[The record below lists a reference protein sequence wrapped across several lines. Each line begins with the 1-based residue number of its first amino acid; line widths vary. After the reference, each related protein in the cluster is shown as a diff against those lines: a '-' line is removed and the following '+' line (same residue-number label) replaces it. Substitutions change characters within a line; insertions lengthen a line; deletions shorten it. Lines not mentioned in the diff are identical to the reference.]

1 MKFMRRPDIDNV
13 ARARIAAQAF
23 LGLGVYG
30 EITRIAHYYQVSRLF
45 VYKLLWQLLTVYQ
58 LEVSGAPSTAAMR
71 KKVDQHILLLRL
83 EGQCSL
89 EQISQI
95 MEQLGLP
102 LTSIGSIS
110 QRLAAYAQSV
120 PKEVLTGGRVVFLVC
135 DEIFT
140 LGQPILISVEP
151 ASLAI
156 LKIELVEKRDAE
168 TWQKHWSAL
177 AQSGWIEHPI
187 VVSDQGSGLV
197 KGCGLMGLT
206 HHPDLFHLLRPL
218 ALFGDR
224 FYRQA
229 LAAMAWESERGQLEM
244 GRSEAVIRKR
254 SAAYEAARTETEE
267 KIRQYDYFCYL
278 WTELRQVLDLF
289 DPQGEIPDL
298 AWRQAEIGAI
308 LALMRE
314 LSCEPLNQ
322 ELKSLA
328 TGLAS
333 YWGYY
338 ERAAD
343 VYQGLIERYPRPL
356 VQALAC
362 GWQLQ
367 KQATN
372 SKDYRIRQRVAQD
385 AEFYFAY
392 AASLL
397 PAASDAIRQEVVE
410 AFDTE
415 VRSSS
420 LVENVNSALRPLLQT
435 CRGQV
440 NQALLDLFAYVHNHR
455 PFERGKRAG
464 FAPIE
469 LLTGKK
475 LHQTW
480 LESLLET
487 V

>member
-1 MKFMRRPDIDNV
+1 MKFMRRRDIDNV
-13 ARARIAAQAF
+13 ARAQMAAQAI

-30 EITRIAHYYQVSRLF
+30 EITRIAHLYRVSRLF
-45 VYKLLWQLLTVYQ
+45 VYKLVWQWLTLYQ
-58 LEVSGAPSTAAMR
+58 LEVGGPPSAEALR
-71 KKVDQHILLLRL
+71 KRVDQHILLLRL
-83 EGQCSL
+83 EGHCAL
-89 EQISQI
+89 EEIWQI
-95 MEQLGLP
+95 MGQLGLP
-102 LTSIGSIS
+102 LTSVGYIS
-110 QRLAAYAQSV
+110 QRLTAYGQSV
-120 PKEVLTGGRVVFLVC
+120 PPQELTGARIVFLLC

-140 LGQPILISVEP
+140 LGRPILISVEP
-151 ASLAI
+151 RSLAI
-156 LKIELVEKRDAE
+156 LKIELVERRDAE
-168 TWQKHWSAL
+168 TWQKHWSEL
-177 AQSGWIEHPI
+177 AQSGLIQHPT
-187 VVSDQGSGLV
+187 VVSDQGPGLV
-197 KGCGLMGLT
+197 KGCAFMGLT

-218 ALFGDR
+218 ALFGER

-229 LAAMAWESERGQLEM
+229 LAALAWESERGRLEM
-244 GRSEAVIRKR
+244 GRSEAVMNKR
-254 SAAYEAARTETEE
+254 SAAYAAARTESEE
-267 KIRQYDYFCYL
+267 KIRQYDHFCYL
-278 WTELRQVLDLF
+278 WTELRKVLDLF

-298 AWRQAEIGAI
+298 AWRQAEIGAV
-308 LALMRE
+308 LELLRE

-322 ELKSLA
+322 ELKSFA
-328 TGLAS
+328 TGLES

-338 ERAAD
+338 QRAAEI
-343 VYQGLIERYPRPL
+343 YQKLIQRYPRPV
-356 VQALAC
+356 VQALAL
-362 GWQLQ
+362 GWQLN

-372 SKDYRIRQRVAQD
+372 SKDYGVRQRLGQE

-397 PAASDAIRQEVVE
+397 PAASDLIRQEVVE
-410 AFDTE
+410 AFETE

-455 PFERGKRAG
+455 PFERGQRAG
-464 FAPIE
+464 HAPIE

-475 LHQTW
+475 LEQTW